1 MAELNRIQ
9 QQVYDCVKEH
19 NDMKGLGTKYYYYMY
34 CCSGNKDVETQE
46 AFDEYMEE
54 LEEEGLVKKTGE
66 GPEIL
71 YCLSRGEEHEPSGIR
86 SAAFAEIEREYIA
99 AGDGQLS
106 TLANRAI
113 YQFFNSCGIKD
124 NSTVI
129 QALILAA
136 SIGTEGSTSL
146 NPPERS
152 LAVSVFGGIVRN
164 STDTIIKMME
174 QELDEEAFGMMTY
187 LCNVGGK
194 EAGLGLL
201 RFILCFAY
209 ADGELS
215 DTVAEKLQKVFKP
228 VLE

>member
-19 NDMKGLGTKYYYYMY
+19 NDMKGLSSKYYYYMY
-34 CCSGNKDVETQE
+34 CCTGSRDVETQE

-54 LEEEGLVKKTGE
+54 LEEEGLLKKTAAD
-66 GPEIL
+66 PEPL
-71 YCLSRGEEHEPSGIR
+71 YCLSRGEEHEPSGVR
-86 SAAFAEIEREYIA
+86 SAAFAELEREYIA

-113 YQFFNSCGIKD
+113 YQFFNNCGIKD
-124 NSTVI
+124 TNTVI

-136 SIGTEGSTSL
+136 SIGTEGSTHL

-152 LAVSVFGGIVRN
+152 LAVSVFGGILRN
-164 STDTIIKMME
+164 STDTVCSMME

-187 LCNVGGK
+187 FCNVGGK
-194 EAGLGLL
+194 EAGIALL

-215 DTVAEKLQKVFKP
+215 DAVAEKLQKVFRQ